1 MKRPIAD
8 IIGIEGEFDV
18 QARVLIIEDVKE
30 MADLIRLYLQKEGMD
45 STICET
51 GEDGL
56 AAFGR
61 NRFDLVVLDINLP
74 GMDGF
79 EFLQRLRKM
88 SAVPVMI
95 VSARDADEDMIL
107 GLGIGA
113 DEFVTKP
120 FSPKVLVA
128 RVRAM
133 LRRATDMKASANS
146 VKFGDYVLDI
156 DGYLLKRG
164 GEKVPLS
171 SKEFEV
177 LSFLATHPGKAMTPG
192 DHLLRGLEEPVR
204 RHHRGRRLHPEAPQE
219 DREGPLLPGLHRD
232 GSRHGLPLQPGGGAR
247 MKLRTQFFFL
257 VGGSSRCRSS

>member
-1 MKRPIAD
+1 VAGRQ
-8 IIGIEGEFDV
+8 GNV

-30 MADLIRLYLQKEGMD
+30 MADLISMYLRKEGMEA
-45 STICET
+45 TICET
-51 GEDGL
+51 GEDAL
-56 AAFGR
+56 AQFSKE
-61 NRFDLVVLDINLP
+61 RFDLVVLDINLP

-79 EFLQRLRKM
+79 EFLQRLRKS

-128 RVRAM
+128 RVRAV
-133 LRRATDMKASANS
+133 LRRTTDLKAEPNS
-146 VKFGDYVLDI
+146 IRFGEYFLDI

-164 GEKVPLS
+164 AQKIPLS

-177 LSFLATHPGKAMTPG
+177 LAYLVTHPGKALSPETIYADVWRNQFGDVTAVAVYVQRLRKKIEKDPATPVFIETVHG
-192 DHLLRGLEEPVR
+192 MGYRFSA
-204 RHHRGRRLHPEAPQE
+204 EAI
-219 DREGPLLPGLHRD
+219 H
-232 GSRHGLPLQPGGGAR
+232 A
-247 MKLRTQFFFL
+247 
-257 VGGSSRCRSS
+257 